1 MEISDAALV
10 EASLQG
16 DRESFGE
23 LVRRYR
29 DVVFHLAYR
38 MARNH
43 ADADD
48 LAQETFV
55 RAYDRLSLY
64 RHEYAF
70 RSWIC
75 TICANLAKNRFRK
88 EARRREAE
96 EGHADYAADAAA
108 REGVAAD
115 PRAVELNAVLDRLP
129 EGLRVPLVLKY
140 AEGMS
145 YEEIAKVLSI
155 GLSAAKMRV
164 ARARDAA
171 LERWNQR
178 GVR

>member
-29 DVVFHLAYR
+29 DVVYHLAYR
-38 MARNH
+38 MAGNR

-48 LAQETFV
+48 LAQDTFV
-55 RAYDRLSLY
+55 RAYDRLALY

-70 RSWIC
+70 RSWVC
-75 TICANLAKNRFRK
+75 TICANLAKNRFRR
-88 EARRREAE
+88 EARRRGAE
-96 EGHADYAADAAA
+96 EGHADFAADAAA
-108 REGVAAD
+108 RSDAPGD
-115 PRAVELNAVLDRLP
+115 PRSERLNAVLARLP
-129 EGLRVPLVLKY
+129 ERLRVPLVLRH

-145 YEEIAKVLSI
+145 YDEIAQVLAI
-155 GLSAAKMRV
+155 RLSAAKMRV
-164 ARARDAA
+164 ARARARV
-171 LERWNQR
+171 LKMWNER
-178 GVR
+178 GDS

>member
-16 DRESFGE
+16 DVESFGE
-23 LVRRYR
+23 LVSRYR
-29 DVVFHLAYR
+29 DVVYHLAYR
-38 MARNH
+38 MAGNR

-48 LAQETFV
+48 LAQETFI
-55 RAYDRLSLY
+55 RAYDRLGLY

-70 RSWIC
+70 RSWVC

-96 EGHADYAADAAA
+96 DGHADFAADVAA
-108 REGVAAD
+108 RADAPRD
-115 PRAVELNAVLDRLP
+115 PRAERLNAVLARLP
-129 EGLRVPLVLKY
+129 ERLRVPLVLRHT
-140 AEGMS
+140 EGMS

-155 GLSAAKMRV
+155 RLSAAKMRV
-164 ARARDAA
+164 ARAREHV
-171 LERWNQR
+171 LKIWNE
-178 GVR
+178 

>member
-29 DVVFHLAYR
+29 DVVFHLAWR

-96 EGHADYAADAAA
+96 EGHADFAADAAA
-108 REGVAAD
+108 RKGAPTD

-145 YEEIAKVLSI
+145 YEEIAKVLSL

-171 LERWNQR
+171 LELWNQR
-178 GVR
+178 GVQ